1 ECTVFTASDVVGLFL
16 AALGVALALW
26 FKRRRFNR
34 TNAYGVQS
42 FPSFTAKVRAQTADR
57 LMRAASIG
65 CTALAVLM
73 LAVGHVETWGWIIVT
88 PLAGYALFVLLGS

>member
-1 ECTVFTASDVVGLFL
+1 MFTANDAVGLLL
-16 AALGVALALW
+16 AAIGAVLALG
-26 FKRRRFNR
+26 FKRRKFSR

-65 CTALAVLM
+65 CTALAVLT
-73 LAVGHVETWGWIIVT
+73 LAYGHAGTWGWIVIA
-88 PLAGYALFVLLGS
+88 PLAALALFVLIGS